1 MALKPGESCTLKVRV
16 QPKAFRNQVD
26 GYEDGTLRLRVTAPP
41 SEGQANTGVIAL
53 LAKALGPEIRV
64 NAVAPGTIQFEGEK
78 PDENYIRRA
87 PLKKTGTG
95 DDIAQTVLFLCAGS
109 EFITGQVL
117 VVDGGYSLA

>member
-53 LAKALGPEIRV
+53 LAKALGVSKSKLEIVRGHGSRDKV
-64 NAVAPGTIQFEGEK
+64 VSVDTLTEQEV
-78 PDENYIRRA
+78 RRRIE
-87 PLKKTGTG
+87 TG
-95 DDIAQTVLFLCAGS
+95 AKR
-109 EFITGQVL
+109 
-117 VVDGGYSLA
+117 